1 VVEVVLITERLVLV
15 QMEVVMVVMEQIKL
29 DITEQMVLEV
39 VEVEQEQMVQ
49 LVAVMVVMEVMEQS
63 LFVSQRVLFQ
73 SQLKPTLLKPLLVQ
87 IPF

>member
-1 VVEVVLITERLVLV
+1 VVLITERLVLV

>member
-1 VVEVVLITERLVLV
+1 MVLITERLVLV